1 MALFGRKSSDDEFTP
16 RNASNHIS
24 DDQDRKYGDH
34 DRRRSQAAS
43 GLRDGE
49 TAASKIGDNVSK
61 MMGLNGG
68 SEEARQ
74 SEDNVASSSSAASTF
89 RNMVS
94 GRGENE
100 KGKGKFS
107 AKNIMKKMMPA
118 LVAGGG
124 VAGFGALSFFG
135 QMAMPFSLIA
145 QFQGNFDSIGTSNTY
160 RSTKFLNWQMDT
172 ENRKVKDCIKSK
184 IFSADE
190 FKISKK
196 QRTKLA
202 KSGITVDDSGDFTV
216 MKYTNADGLEITV
229 VPDSRQASGDSV
241 VAFADMYE
249 TDQGFR
255 DSYTQGSRTWRGSVG
270 AWFDNLAN
278 KFLSYF
284 GVSRGIWSR
293 FKTGNNTDE
302 DLKAM
307 RTTISDEAGTSGR
320 ARGSGSST
328 DIDQTYDEDTQ
339 STDINQ
345 NTNSGTLDIGTDD
358 IDADSTGRIDASTAD
373 SSRLSNKLN
382 AFGNSVAGKVTG
394 ASTAIASGVCSAL
407 NVVGAINLVV
417 AAYQTTQIIKVASGI
432 FESIQKG
439 QVEDSSTTPI
449 NAVANSLTMSSTRT
463 YQYKDS
469 SGDYHEETRT
479 RSAMEAESV
488 SALYGNT
495 ATNYNDAS
503 IQGFNLTNSIG
514 VIADALDVGTESFK
528 ACAYTQMA
536 AGIVDAVMDGMEVV
550 GCILTFG
557 VGCAID
563 AALDAVIDI
572 AANISIEAIV
582 STIVSILLPQIVQV
596 LTRKIATDVMGE
608 DLGNALVSGANIYM
622 GQNHQYSGGSVANKE
637 GLARYAVLRD
647 QVNADNARIARETLS
662 PFDITSPYTFL
673 GSLLTKM
680 IPATVTASSV
690 VQSIS
695 SFGNIISSSVSSLMP
710 GASAITAGI
719 TAQEAAN
726 STAEHCP
733 YLDSIGAVGDA
744 YCNPYIVT
752 DTRTLDD
759 DPAGVVNTVEALGEN
774 FEDTGSESDVPTI
787 KNGSNLAKYI
797 LYCGQ
802 RQSPFGMADNNI
814 ASDVQFSTGSTGD
827 SIIGAI
833 PIVGDLYG
841 SFQQEQTL
849 LNYGYVTGEACVIDN
864 QAGANTN
871 YGDWEEN
878 QQYQRFI
885 EDQRLA
891 ENEGLIEKSAVTAFL
906 EDYYEENPIDNSYE
920 GVLARRSGLTK
931 DQVVATLDT
940 MEYVAWLAGYS
951 PEDLAPYTP
960 ETEPETQ
967 YAFDND
973 DYEEGIS
980 ATIPTIF
987 YEEKKQRNFAA

>member
-1 MALFGRKSSDDEFTP
+1 MALFGGKSSDDEFIP
-16 RNASNHIS
+16 RNASNHLS
-24 DDQDRKYGDH
+24 DDQDHKYGDH

-49 TAASKIGDNVSK
+49 NAASKIGHNVSN
-61 MMGLNGG
+61 MMGLDGG

-74 SEDNVASSSSAASTF
+74 SEDNVASNASAISTF

-100 KGKGKFS
+100 RSKGKFS

-172 ENRKVKDCIKSK
+172 ESRQVKDCIKSK

-190 FKISKK
+190 FKISNK

-202 KSGITVDDSGDFTV
+202 KSGITIDDSGDFTV
-216 MKYTNADGLEITV
+216 MKYTNSDGVELTI
-229 VPDSRQASGDSV
+229 VPDSRQASGDNV
-241 VAFADMYE
+241 IAFADMYE

-255 DSYTQGSRTWRGSVG
+255 DKYTQGSRTWRGSVG

-284 GVSRGIWSR
+284 GVSRGVWSN
-293 FKTGNNTDE
+293 FKKGSDSDTDL
-302 DLKAM
+302 DTM
-307 RTTISDEAGTSGR
+307 RKTISTEAGTSGS
-320 ARGSGSST
+320 AKGSAKTNDVDGDT
-328 DIDQTYDEDTQ
+328 DEDGNLVAGENSKNNAGTDSLELNAGDIEYDENGDVK
-339 STDINQ
+339 TDSKIANKV
-345 NTNSGTLDIGTDD
+345 
-358 IDADSTGRIDASTAD
+358 
-373 SSRLSNKLN
+373 SSFSE
-382 AFGNSVAGKVTG
+382 SVAGKVTG
-394 ASTAIASGVCSAL
+394 KISAFANTACSAL
-407 NVVGAINLVV
+407 NIVAAINLVV
-417 AAYQTTQIIKVASGI
+417 AAYQTTQIVKVASSI

-449 NAVANSLTMSSTRT
+449 HEIANSLTMQSTTT
-463 YQYKDS
+463 YKYTDEQPV
-469 SGDYHEETRT
+469 TRT
-479 RSAMEAESV
+479 RSAMEAEGI

-503 IQGFNLTNSIG
+503 IRSFNLSSIIG
-514 VIADALDVGTESFK
+514 SVASYLKVGTDSFK
-528 ACAYTQMA
+528 ACAYAKMA
-536 AGIVDAVMDGMEVV
+536 ASMADALSDGIDLIL
-550 GCILTFG
+550 CIASLG
-557 VGCAID
+557 IGCAID
-563 AALDAVIDI
+563 AIFDAALPALASVALGVVIG
-572 AANISIEAIV
+572 AIV
-582 STIVSILLPQIVQV
+582 SYAMPIIAQV

-608 DLGNALVSGANIYM
+608 DLGNALVSGANMYM

-637 GLARYAVLRD
+637 GLTRYLSLRD
-647 QVNADNARIARETLS
+647 EVNADNARVARETLS

-680 IPATVTASSV
+680 MPVTVTASSA

-695 SFGNIISSSVSSLMP
+695 SFGNVFSSAISTLMP
-710 GASAITAGI
+710 GASAVSAGI

-752 DTRTLDD
+752 DTRTLND
-759 DPAGVVNTVEALGEN
+759 DPAGVVNTVEVLDEN

-787 KNGSNLAKYI
+787 KKGSNLAKYI

-814 ASDVQFSTGSTGD
+814 SSNIEGLSTGSSIGD
-827 SIIGAI
+827 SLVGSI
-833 PIVGDLYG
+833 PIVGDAIGAL
-841 SFQQEQTL
+841 QQKNVIE
-849 LNYGYVTGEACVIDN
+849 NYGYVSGEACVIDN
-864 QAGANTN
+864 SKSGAAT
-871 YGDWEEN
+871 YGDWSEN

-906 EDYYEENPIDNSYE
+906 DDYYEENPIDNSYE

-951 PEDLAPYTP
+951 PEDLAPYVP

-967 YAFDND
+967 YAFN
-973 DYEEGIS
+973 EEEYNESIS
-980 ATIPTIF
+980 AILPNLF
-987 YEEKKQRNFAA
+987 FEERRQRNYAA

>member
-16 RNASNHIS
+16 RNASNHVS

-34 DRRRSQAAS
+34 ERRRGQAAS

-49 TAASKIGDNVSK
+49 TAASKIGNNVGK

-68 SEEARQ
+68 SEDARQ
-74 SEDNVASSSSAASTF
+74 SEDNVASSSSATSTF

-241 VAFADMYE
+241 VAFADIYE

-284 GVSRGIWSR
+284 GVSRGVWSKFKKGSDSDADLDTMR
-293 FKTGNNTDE
+293 KTIQTEAGASGSAKGSAKTNDVEYDQDEDGNDIDGTQRAKTGTDSLE
-302 DLKAM
+302 L
-307 RTTISDEAGTSGR
+307 
-320 ARGSGSST
+320 
-328 DIDQTYDEDTQ
+328 
-339 STDINQ
+339 NV
-345 NTNSGTLDIGTDD
+345 DD
-358 IDADSTGRIDASTAD
+358 AEYDADGNIKTD
-373 SSRLSNKLN
+373 SKIANNLSS
-382 AFGNSVAGKVTG
+382 FSESVAGKVTG
-394 ASTAIASGVCSAL
+394 KASAFANTACSAL
-407 NVVGAINLVV
+407 NIVAAINLVV
-417 AAYQTTQIIKVASGI
+417 AAYQTTQIIKVASSI

-449 NAVANSLTMSSTRT
+449 HEIANSLTMQSTAT
-463 YQYKDS
+463 YKYKD
-469 SGDYHEETRT
+469 EQPVTRT
-479 RSAMEAESV
+479 RSAMEAEGI

-503 IQGFNLTNSIG
+503 IRSFNLSSILG
-514 VIADALDVGTESFK
+514 SVASYLKVGTDSFK
-528 ACAYTQMA
+528 ACAYAKMA
-536 AGIVDAVMDGMEVV
+536 ASMADALSDGIDLVLCVV
-550 GCILTFG
+550 SLGI
-557 VGCAID
+557 GCALDAIFD
-563 AALDAVIDI
+563 AALPALASV
-572 AANISIEAIV
+572 ALSVVIEAIV
-582 STIVSILLPQIVQV
+582 SAALPIIVQV

-608 DLGNALVSGANIYM
+608 DLGNALVSGANMYM

-637 GLARYAVLRD
+637 GFTRYLSLRD
-647 QVNADNARIARETLS
+647 KVNADNARVARETLS

-680 IPATVTASSV
+680 MPVTVTASSAI
-690 VQSIS
+690 QSIS
-695 SFGNIISSSVSSLMP
+695 SFSNVFSSSVSSLMP
-710 GASAITAGI
+710 AASAVSAGI

-759 DPAGVVNTVEALGEN
+759 DPAGVVNTVDALGEN
-774 FEDTGSESDVPTI
+774 FEDTGSESDVPAI
-787 KNGSNLAKYI
+787 KEGSNLAKYI

-814 ASDVQFSTGSTGD
+814 SSNIEGISTGSSIGD
-827 SIIGAI
+827 SLVGAI
-833 PIVGDLYG
+833 PIVGDAVGAL
-841 SFQQEQTL
+841 QQKNVIE
-849 LNYGYVTGEACVIDN
+849 NYGYVSGEACVIDN
-864 QAGANTN
+864 SKSSGAT
-871 YGDWEEN
+871 YGDWSEN

-906 EDYYEENPIDNSYE
+906 EDYYEENPIDDSYE

-951 PEDLAPYTP
+951 PEDLAPYVP

-967 YAFDND
+967 YAFSEDEYRAD
-973 DYEEGIS
+973 IS
-980 ATIPTIF
+980 AILPNLF
-987 YEEKKQRNFAA
+987 FEEKRQRNYTV